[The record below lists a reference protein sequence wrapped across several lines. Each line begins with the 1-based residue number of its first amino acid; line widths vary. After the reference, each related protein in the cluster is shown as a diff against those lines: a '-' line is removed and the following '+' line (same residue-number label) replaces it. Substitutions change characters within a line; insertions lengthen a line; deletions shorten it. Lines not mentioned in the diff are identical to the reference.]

1 MNFLK
6 KMWVWTCRFR
16 NRKGYGVHSPSAF
29 YFIRAVINEKEAYYA
44 YSELKKKRIMERM
57 FSEKVDKLLFR
68 LSNFTQPHSIVQVG
82 GDYPLSLEYLSR
94 GCKTASCKLLDGT
107 ESPVESLRMI
117 LGGKP
122 LDLLHLTLVPSYQQ
136 WFKAALGYV
145 NESSLIVVEDIHKSK
160 EHYTW
165 WKTVQQLKEVGI
177 TYDLYEVGL
186 IFFDKSKIKQHYK
199 VNFI

>member
-1 MNFLK
+1 M
-6 KMWVWTCRFR
+6 
-16 NRKGYGVHSPSAF
+16 HSPSAF

-107 ESPVESLRMI
+107 ESPVESLRKV
-117 LGGKP
+117 LDDKP
-122 LDLLHLTLVPSYQQ
+122 LGLLHLTLVPSYQL

-145 NESSLIVVEDIHKSK
+145 TESSLIVVEDIHKNK
-160 EHYTW
+160 EHYSW
-165 WKTVQQLKEVGI
+165 WESVQQLKEVGI

-186 IFFDKSKIKQHYK
+186 IFF
-199 VNFI
+199 F